1 MKETESSFDL
11 ILNRSRDKV
20 SMYVF
25 SKYEEEEEKNKD
37 TIEAVTTTSK
47 NHSKSKGWDHLE
59 VGLLE
64 KYFFS
69 FFNFFQASMRKIKP
83 LEQKLK
89 IPRRLAV
96 VGIPIF
102 SAIFVFIFFG
112 AGFLY
117 TSLS

>member
-1 MKETESSFDL
+1 
-11 ILNRSRDKV
+11 
-20 SMYVF
+20 
-25 SKYEEEEEKNKD
+25 
-37 TIEAVTTTSK
+37 
-47 NHSKSKGWDHLE
+47 
-59 VGLLE
+59 
-64 KYFFS
+64 
-69 FFNFFQASMRKIKP
+69 MRKIKP

-89 IPRRLAV
+89 GPRRLAV

>member
-1 MKETESSFDL
+1 MNQTESSFDL

-64 KYFFS
+64 KYFF
-69 FFNFFQASMRKIKP
+69 
-83 LEQKLK
+83 
-89 IPRRLAV
+89 
-96 VGIPIF
+96 
-102 SAIFVFIFFG
+102 FIFQFFS
-112 AGFLY
+112 GFNEKDK
-117 TSLS
+117 TFRAEIERS